1 MVSFGLKGKGF
12 NSRKMIVELFGYL
25 SGVAILLSFVPYTID
40 ILKGRTRPERISW
53 LIWGLLGSV
62 FFFSQLAKGG
72 TYSNI
77 LAGVQ
82 TIGDFFIFLLAIKYG
97 IGGFMKRDIIGFA
110 GALLGLFLWYITKE
124 AAIALFLAIFVD
136 AIGTGLTVVKS
147 YELPETENITAWLL
161 TFLGGLF
168 ACVAVGSFD
177 LILLAL
183 PIYICLASLSILT
196 AIGIGRRHKLKYQNE
211 VSK

>member
-1 MVSFGLKGKGF
+1 
-12 NSRKMIVELFGYL
+12 MIVELFGYL
-25 SGVAILLSFVPYTID
+25 SGVAILLSFVPYIID
-40 ILKGRTRPERISW
+40 ILKGKTKPERTSW

-82 TIGDFFIFLLAIKYG
+82 TLGDFLIFLLAIKYG
-97 IGGFMKRDIIGFA
+97 VGGFMKRDIIGFV
-110 GALLGLFLWYITKE
+110 GALVGLFLWYITKE

-136 AIGTGLTVVKS
+136 AIGAGLTTVKS

-168 ACVAVGSFD
+168 ACIAVGSFNF
-177 LILLAL
+177 ILLAF

-196 AIGIGRRHKLKYQNE
+196 AVAFGFKHKTSHQNE
-211 VSK
+211 ANK